1 MNTELNVGAN
11 VAADT
16 GMTGAGTQR
25 QDSDRRGILE
35 VFNRSGLLLQRLRW
49 AGERVTVGRA
59 YDNDVIVSDPYVCP
73 HHFEL
78 RIESG
83 QPRVHDLG
91 SVNGTYLGSSRQRV
105 QSADLDEGQ
114 VIQFGHSQMRL
125 LQDGGALAPTW
136 LDSSRHGLLAM
147 LSKSWVLLLAVLSAL
162 AVLAVDSLLDNAA
175 PPKVLTL
182 LLDMFYP
189 LLLVLAWSGMWAL
202 INRIVAHRSN
212 FHVHLTIALLGV
224 TVEFLTTQAVQL
236 VVFAWDWNAA
246 LGWASWVASSAVLF
260 AVLYAHMRYALHG
273 SARRQIW
280 VAAVMSLFL
289 FGVPAAAGF
298 IDRNNFSSLP
308 QLAPLLRPPQ
318 YRQVDGQ
325 NAAEFFQRA
334 ENLKSRLDEAA
345 QEVRGHRED

>member
-1 MNTELNVGAN
+1 MNTELNAGSHE
-11 VAADT
+11 AADA
-16 GMTGAGTQR
+16 GMKGADTQR
-25 QDSDRRGILE
+25 QDSVLRGILE
-35 VFNRSGLLLQRLRW
+35 IFNRSGLLLQRVHW
-49 AGERVTVGRA
+49 TGERVTVGRA

-78 RIESG
+78 HIESG
-83 QPRVHDLG
+83 RPRVHDLG
-91 SVNGTYLGSSRQRV
+91 SVNGTYLGSCRQRV
-105 QSADLDEGQ
+105 CSAALEEGA
-114 VIQFGHSQMRL
+114 VIQFGHSQMRFL
-125 LQDGGALAPTW
+125 HDGGALAPTW

-147 LSKSWVLLLAVLSAL
+147 LGKSWVLMLAVLSAV
-162 AVLAVDSLLDNAA
+162 AVLAVDSLLENAA
-175 PPKVLTL
+175 PPKILTL

-212 FHVHLTIALLGV
+212 FQVHLAIALLGV
-224 TVEFLTTQAVQL
+224 TVEFLATQAVQL
-236 VVFAWDWNAA
+236 AVFAWDWDTA
-246 LGWASWVASSAVLF
+246 LGWASWLASSAVLC

-273 SARRQIW
+273 SARRQLW
-280 VAAVMSLFL
+280 VAAIMSLFL
-289 FGVPAAAGF
+289 FGVPVAAGF